1 MLSHYDT
8 LAISQALGEVMTKKQ
23 SKPMSERLKDA
34 IETSGV
40 TRYRI
45 SQETGIEESALS
57 RFMSGKRGLSMEAID
72 RLLEYLNLE
81 VVEKS
86 KRRK

>member
-1 MLSHYDT
+1 MP
-8 LAISQALGEVMTKKQ
+8 KKQ

-34 IETSGV
+34 IATSGT

-45 SQETGIEESALS
+45 AQDTGIAESALS
-57 RFMSGKRGLSMEAID
+57 RFMSGERGLSMEAID
-72 RLLEYLNLE
+72 QLLEYLGLE

-86 KRRK
+86 KSRK